1 MPQYLTEDY
10 FEISTDNI
18 TKPTLYLD
26 TDKRMLY
33 NVNNPEFNISKKET
47 LSNFYNYKP
56 TKNIYNENIKQGHWF
71 KIPPGWSMIE
81 VTPVCDEDNWGG
93 KRWLDARPFDWG
105 YGGEKGKQKNIQ
117 SVFNKVYEMAAKS
130 YLI

>member
-1 MPQYLTEDY
+1 
-10 FEISTDNI
+10 
-18 TKPTLYLD
+18 
-26 TDKRMLY
+26 
-33 NVNNPEFNISKKET
+33 
-47 LSNFYNYKP
+47 
-56 TKNIYNENIKQGHWF
+56 
-71 KIPPGWSMIE
+71 MIE

-105 YGGEKGKQKNIQ
+105 YSGENGKQKDIQ

>member
-33 NVNNPEFNISKKET
+33 NVNNPEFNMSKKET
-47 LSNFYNYKP
+47 LSNFIIIN
-56 TKNIYNENIKQGHWF
+56 Q
-71 KIPPGWSMIE
+71 
-81 VTPVCDEDNWGG
+81 
-93 KRWLDARPFDWG
+93 
-105 YGGEKGKQKNIQ
+105 QK
-117 SVFNKVYEMAAKS
+117 
-130 YLI
+130 YL